1 MAASQLDCLEDA
13 PAGTPVTES
22 SPEFFY
28 SEGQRL
34 AVEALLAGGQ
44 SAYVQCLA
52 QDRLRPFLS
61 NDELR
66 HLAEAAQ
73 DVPEPAGECEG
84 DADELSLS
92 YWPGCSDEPIP
103 ELELGWPLD
112 GNWKGITRAEV
123 YTHPPGDGA
132 PKVKELVRRKIQQ
145 AAKVV
150 AIVMDVFTDPD
161 ILLDLHE
168 AGTQRGVPVYLIL
181 GEEHLAAF
189 LSTAEGACLNVRY
202 MENLRVRV
210 IAGCTFRSRQRK
222 QITGTLKEKF
232 LLIDGDT
239 VITGSYSSG
248 PYAASRRCRRR
259 TPAQPRPPA
268 TAAPAARLPA
278 ANGGLQAGQSAT
290 GWPSAA
296 RVRPQHVAGRAAT
309 LVQLVA
315 RVVRPRR
322 AMNLPGVLGP
332 EGHSALSDVDRG
344 SRPGRLAGAVGQR
357 PSKSLWDLSRL
368 SQLSGSSTGRDGPES
383 GDEAKVSGQ
392 GQAREG
398 AASPRGQGW
407 GFGGV
412 HCVSWEA
419 GLGIRG
425 PCVSWRGRTLGYGSL
440 LYILGVKG
448 LACGVPCD
456 PRGQGWGLEPLYPG
470 SQDWRFFW
478 GEFTVYPGEQG

>member
-145 AAKVV
+145 AAKV
-150 AIVMDVFTDPD
+150 T
-161 ILLDLHE
+161 
-168 AGTQRGVPVYLIL
+168 
-181 GEEHLAAF
+181 
-189 LSTAEGACLNVRY
+189 
-202 MENLRVRV
+202 
-210 IAGCTFRSRQRK
+210 
-222 QITGTLKEKF
+222 
-232 LLIDGDT
+232 
-239 VITGSYSSG
+239 
-248 PYAASRRCRRR
+248 
-259 TPAQPRPPA
+259 
-268 TAAPAARLPA
+268 
-278 ANGGLQAGQSAT
+278 
-290 GWPSAA
+290 
-296 RVRPQHVAGRAAT
+296 
-309 LVQLVA
+309 
-315 RVVRPRR
+315 
-322 AMNLPGVLGP
+322 
-332 EGHSALSDVDRG
+332 
-344 SRPGRLAGAVGQR
+344 
-357 PSKSLWDLSRL
+357 
-368 SQLSGSSTGRDGPES
+368 
-383 GDEAKVSGQ
+383 
-392 GQAREG
+392 
-398 AASPRGQGW
+398 
-407 GFGGV
+407 
-412 HCVSWEA
+412 
-419 GLGIRG
+419 
-425 PCVSWRGRTLGYGSL
+425 
-440 LYILGVKG
+440 
-448 LACGVPCD
+448 
-456 PRGQGWGLEPLYPG
+456 G
-470 SQDWRFFW
+470 SQDDWVPPSALGGEW
-478 GEFTVYPGEQG
+478 GLVVRAAGAHGQDSWVLSLALGGEWGLVVRAGGWEPGFLGSLPSSGRGVGSSG